1 VKQDIDSGEMKLN
14 KKTTIIST
22 IIIVALV
29 ALVAIVLKSGSVK
42 PKNVLKILPEHI
54 DLQIKDFVYT
64 EVGESNSK
72 WEVKADTAQYIKK
85 QNLAIFDKVQA
96 KLTTADGKIYKMT
109 GDKGQMLTDVKDV
122 EIRGNVVIISDSG
135 DRFSTDYLKYSD
147 AEKKLY
153 TDAPVVIENKR
164 MKLKGVGLTIYMNT
178 GELNLSSMVKARIK

>member
-1 VKQDIDSGEMKLN
+1 
-14 KKTTIIST
+14 
-22 IIIVALV
+22 
-29 ALVAIVLKSGSVK
+29 
-42 PKNVLKILPEHI
+42 LKILPEHI
-54 DLQIKDFVYT
+54 DLQIKDIVYT